1 MSGTQMTSNNS
12 TPVPSDPTPVQ
23 RAKPI
28 DRNLLPENQIRL
40 PGESLRRWV
49 YALLTVI
56 TAVTGVYMMWD
67 ILSANGVTPLEAVI
81 LLLFAISFCWI
92 STAFWSA
99 VFGFV
104 LLMMRRDPLSLKPI
118 DQFYDDNLPI
128 TQRTAVVMPI
138 YNEDT
143 HRVIAGFEATLNSL
157 VATGEIE
164 HFDFFMLSDTTKLD
178 IAQRERDQWQQF
190 TSRIGELSK
199 HTFYRR
205 REKNLHR
212 KVGNIAEFL
221 QRWGKN
227 YENMIVLDADSVMSG
242 TCLLRMVRAMQAN
255 PRAGLIQTVPIPVRQ
270 TTFFGRFVQF
280 AAVLYSPML
289 ATGIA
294 FWQTGA
300 ANYWGHNAIIRIKA
314 FIDHCGLPTLPG
326 KAPFGGD
333 ILSHDFVEAAML
345 RRAGWDVFLLA
356 DLEGSYEEV
365 PCNIIDYATRDRR
378 WVQGNIQHL
387 GILDAAGL
395 HPISRLHFLLGAT
408 AYISSLIWLLMLVL
422 STADAV
428 VRALNSNVYFAT
440 GAGAIGSIDFHM
452 APIWPIAKTGLI
464 IALITLTTILLLFPK
479 VMGIITTL
487 AHRRE
492 QFGGTKAIIRG
503 ALVETAFAVLIAPIM
518 MAFHAYFVVS
528 VLLGFKVNWDA
539 QDREGRLL
547 SWKESFAR
555 TLRTTLVALVWGYM
569 TWTFA
574 PIFFWWLLPI
584 LTGLVLAAP
593 IVRYSSS
600 LTLGEDCR
608 RHGIFVS
615 PFETNE
621 DPVLTDLKRLLAVE
635 HPPLESPAPLPALP
649 PDNWSDMAE
658 QDMEEYPPKDYSWQ

>member
-12 TPVPSDPTPVQ
+12 TPTSPDSTPV
-23 RAKPI
+23 RPAKPI
-28 DRNLLPENQIRL
+28 NRDLLPENQIRL
-40 PGESLRRWV
+40 PGEALRRWV

-56 TAVTGVYMMWD
+56 TAVSGVYMMWD
-67 ILSANGVTPLEAVI
+67 ILSANGITMLEAVI

-104 LLMMRRDPLSLKPI
+104 LLMMRRDPLTLKPI
-118 DQFYDDNLPI
+118 DQFYDDSLPI

-164 HFDFFMLSDTTKLD
+164 HFDFYMLSDTTKLD

-190 TSRIGELSK
+190 TSRIGDLSK

-242 TCLLRMVRAMQAN
+242 SCLLRMVRAMQTN

-387 GILDAAGL
+387 GLLDAAGL

-408 AYISSLIWLLMLVL
+408 AYISSLIWLMMLVL

-440 GAGAIGSIDFHM
+440 GASAIGSIDFHM

-464 IALITLTTILLLFPK
+464 IALITLTTTLLLFPK

-492 QFGGTKAIIRG
+492 QFGGTKAILRG
-503 ALVETAFAVLIAPIM
+503 AFVETAFAVLIAPIM

-555 TLRTTLVALVWGYM
+555 TLRTTLVALAWGYM
-569 TWTFA
+569 TWTYA

-608 RHGIFVS
+608 KHGIFVS

-635 HPPLESPAPLPALP
+635 HPPLATPAPLPTLP

>member
-12 TPVPSDPTPVQ
+12 TNSEPIVS
-23 RAKPI
+23 KPI
-28 DRNLLPENQIRL
+28 NRDLLPENEIRL
-40 PGESLRRWV
+40 PGESLRRLV

-56 TAVTGVYMMWD
+56 TAISGVYMMYD
-67 ILSANGVTPLEAVI
+67 ILSANGITILEAVI
-81 LLLFAISFCWI
+81 LILFAISFCWI

-104 LLMMRRDPLSLKPI
+104 LLMLRRDPLTLRHMDSI
-118 DQFYDDNLPI
+118 YNDALPI
-128 TQRTAVVMPI
+128 TTRTAVVMPI

-157 VATGEIE
+157 AATGEIE

-190 TSRIGELSK
+190 TGRIGELSK
-199 HTFYRR
+199 QTFYRR

-227 YENMIVLDADSVMSG
+227 YEHMIVLDADSVMSG
-242 TCLLRMVRAMQAN
+242 KCLLRMVRTMQAN
-255 PRAGLIQTVPIPVRQ
+255 PRSGLIQTVPIPVRQ

-300 ANYWGHNAIIRIKA
+300 ANYWGHNAIVRVKA

-387 GILDAAGL
+387 GMLDAAGL

-428 VRALNSNVYFAT
+428 VRALHSNEYFTNSMPTIEHFINL
-440 GAGAIGSIDFHM
+440 
-452 APIWPIAKTGLI
+452 PEWPIAKTGLI
-464 IALITLTTILLLFPK
+464 VSLILMTTVLLLFPK
-479 VMGIITTL
+479 IMGIISTM

-503 ALVETAFAVLIAPIM
+503 TIVETAFAVLIAPIM

-528 VLLGFKVNWDA
+528 VFLGFKVNWDA

-547 SWKESFAR
+547 TWSESFAR
-555 TLRTTLVALVWGYM
+555 TLRTTLVAIAWGYM
-569 TWTFA
+569 TFTYA
-574 PIFFWWLLPI
+574 PIFFWWLMPI

-600 LTLGEDCR
+600 LELGERCR
-608 RHGIFVS
+608 KHSIFVS
-615 PFETNE
+615 PDETNE
-621 DPVLTDLKRLLAVE
+621 DPVLTDLKRLLATE
-635 HPPLESPAPLPALP
+635 YPKLDTPAGIPLLP
-649 PDNWSDMAE
+649 PDDWSEMPE
-658 QDMEEYPPKDYSWQ
+658 QNMEDYPPKDYSWQ

>member
-12 TPVPSDPTPVQ
+12 NQSE
-23 RAKPI
+23 PI
-28 DRNLLPENQIRL
+28 VSRPINRDLLPENEIRL
-40 PGESLRRWV
+40 PGQSLRRIV
-49 YALLTVI
+49 YAILTLI
-56 TAVTGVYMMWD
+56 TAVSGVYMMYD
-67 ILSANGVTPLEAVI
+67 ILSANGITILEAVI
-81 LLLFAISFCWI
+81 LILFAISFCWI

-104 LLMMRRDPLSLKPI
+104 LLMMRRDPLTLRHMDTIYNDS
-118 DQFYDDNLPI
+118 LPI
-128 TQRTAVVMPI
+128 TTRTAVVMPI

-157 VATGEIE
+157 AATGEIE
-164 HFDFFMLSDTTKLD
+164 HFDFFMLSDTTKPD

-190 TSRIGELSK
+190 TGRIGELSK
-199 HTFYRR
+199 QTFYRR

-227 YENMIVLDADSVMSG
+227 YEHMIVLDADSVMSG
-242 TCLLRMVRAMQAN
+242 KCLLRMVRTIQAN
-255 PRAGLIQTVPIPVRQ
+255 PRCGLIQTVPIPVRQ

-300 ANYWGHNAIIRIKA
+300 ANYWGHNAIIRVQA

-387 GILDAAGL
+387 GIIDAGGL

-428 VRALNSNVYFAT
+428 IRALHSNEYFTNSMPTIEHFINL
-440 GAGAIGSIDFHM
+440 
-452 APIWPIAKTGLI
+452 PEWPIAKTGLI
-464 IALITLTTILLLFPK
+464 VSLILMTTVLLLFPK
-479 VMGIITTL
+479 VMGIISTM

-492 QFGGTKAIIRG
+492 QFGGAKAIIRG
-503 ALVETAFAVLIAPIM
+503 TLVETAFAVLIAPIM

-528 VLLGFKVNWDA
+528 VFLGFKVNWDA

-547 SWKESFAR
+547 TWSESFAR
-555 TLRTTLVALVWGYM
+555 TLRTTLVALAWGYM
-569 TWTFA
+569 TFTYA
-574 PIFFWWLLPI
+574 PIFFWWLMPI

-600 LTLGEDCR
+600 LELGERCR
-608 RHGIFVS
+608 KHSIFVS
-615 PFETNE
+615 PDETNE
-621 DPVLTDLKRLLAVE
+621 DPVLTDLKRLLATE
-635 HPPLESPAPLPALP
+635 YPKLETPAGIPLLP
-649 PDNWSDMAE
+649 PDDWSEMPE
-658 QDMEEYPPKDYSWQ
+658 QNMEEYPPKD

>member
-1 MSGTQMTSNNS
+1 MSGTQMTSSNS
-12 TPVPSDPTPVQ
+12 TQSEPIVS
-23 RAKPI
+23 KPI
-28 DRNLLPENQIRL
+28 NRDLLPENQIRL
-40 PGESLRRWV
+40 PGESMRRIV

-56 TAVTGVYMMWD
+56 TAITGVYMMYD
-67 ILSANGVTPLEAVI
+67 ILSANGITMLEAVI
-81 LLLFAISFCWI
+81 LILFAISFCWI

-104 LLMMRRDPLSLKPI
+104 LLMLRLDPLTLKPI
-118 DQFYDDNLPI
+118 DSFYDDALPI
-128 TQRTAVVMPI
+128 TTRTAVVMPI

-164 HFDFFMLSDTTKLD
+164 HFDFYMLSDTTKLD

-190 TSRIGELSK
+190 TNRIGDLSK
-199 HTFYRR
+199 QTFYRR

-227 YENMIVLDADSVMSG
+227 YEHMIVLDADSVMSG
-242 TCLLRMVRAMQAN
+242 TCLLRMVRTMQAN
-255 PRAGLIQTVPIPVRQ
+255 PRSGLIQTVPIPVRQ

-300 ANYWGHNAIIRIKA
+300 ANYWGHNAIIRVQA
-314 FIDHCGLPTLPG
+314 FLDHCGLPTLPG

-387 GILDAAGL
+387 GILDAGGL

-422 STADAV
+422 STADAI
-428 VRALNSNVYFAT
+428 VRALHSNEYFT
-440 GAGAIGSIDFHM
+440 SS
-452 APIWPIAKTGLI
+452 APVMEHFINLPQWPIAKTGLI
-464 IALITLTTILLLFPK
+464 VALIVMTTMLLIFPK
-479 VMGIITTL
+479 VMGIISTI

-503 ALVETAFAVLIAPIM
+503 TIVETAFAVLIAPVM

-547 SWKESFAR
+547 TWGESFAR
-555 TLRTTLVALVWGYM
+555 TLKTTIAALLWGYM
-569 TWTFA
+569 TFTYA
-574 PIFFWWLLPI
+574 PIFFWWLMPI

-608 RHGIFVS
+608 KHSIFIS
-615 PFETNE
+615 PDETNE
-621 DPVLTDLKRLLAVE
+621 DPVLTDLKRLLEMEYPA
-635 HPPLESPAPLPALP
+635 LEAPAGIPALP
-649 PDNWSDMAE
+649 PDDWSEMPE
-658 QDMEEYPPKDYSWQ
+658 QDMEEYPPKDYTWQ

>member
-1 MSGTQMTSNNS
+1 MSGTQMTSNNTIQS
-12 TPVPSDPTPVQ
+12 E
-23 RAKPI
+23 PI
-28 DRNLLPENQIRL
+28 VSRPINRDLLPENEIRL
-40 PGESLRRWV
+40 PGQSFRRIV
-49 YALLTVI
+49 YGLLTVI
-56 TAVTGVYMMWD
+56 TAVSGVYMMYD
-67 ILSANGVTPLEAVI
+67 ILSANSITILEAVI
-81 LLLFAISFCWI
+81 LILFAISFCWI

-99 VFGFV
+99 VFGFA
-104 LLMMRRDPLSLKPI
+104 LLMMRRDPLTLRHMDTI
-118 DQFYDDNLPI
+118 YNDLLPI
-128 TQRTAVVMPI
+128 TTRTAVVMPI

-157 VATGEIE
+157 AATGEIE

-199 HTFYRR
+199 QVFYRR

-227 YENMIVLDADSVMSG
+227 YEHMIVLDADSVMSG
-242 TCLLRMVRAMQAN
+242 TCLLRMVRTMQAN
-255 PRAGLIQTVPIPVRQ
+255 PRSGLIQTVPIPVRQ

-300 ANYWGHNAIIRIKA
+300 ANYWGHNAIIRVKA

-387 GILDAAGL
+387 GMLDSAGL

-408 AYISSLIWLLMLVL
+408 AYISSLIWLLMLGL

-428 VRALNSNVYFAT
+428 IRALHSNEYFTNSTHTIEHFINL
-440 GAGAIGSIDFHM
+440 
-452 APIWPIAKTGLI
+452 PEWPIAKTGLI
-464 IALITLTTILLLFPK
+464 VSLILMTTVLLLFPK
-479 VMGIITTL
+479 IMGIISTV
-487 AHRRE
+487 AHRRK
-492 QFGGTKAIIRG
+492 QFGGATAILRG
-503 ALVETAFAVLIAPIM
+503 TIVETAFAVLIAPIM

-528 VLLGFKVNWDA
+528 VFLGFKVNWDA

-547 SWKESFAR
+547 TWGESFAR
-555 TLRTTLVALVWGYM
+555 TLKTTIVALIWGYM
-569 TWTFA
+569 TFTYA
-574 PIFFWWLLPI
+574 PIFFWWLMPI

-600 LTLGEDCR
+600 LELGERCR
-608 RHGIFVS
+608 RHRIFVS

-621 DPVLTDLKRLLAVE
+621 DPVLTELKRLLTNE
-635 HPPLESPAPLPALP
+635 HPVLETPAGIPALP
-649 PDNWSDMAE
+649 PDDWSEMPE
-658 QDMEEYPPKDYSWQ
+658 QNMEEYPPKDNHWL